1 MNGFWHHSSF
11 SQMKRKKIWE
21 QLALQR
27 SSIHGWKLCPMTS
40 VPGASE
46 EKPRC
51 LVFYCRLSVWE
62 ITKAIMPR
70 LNSFASRKKRH
81 HIQGNIHDQASN
93 IREKSFRAQ
102 FCGIWGFR
110 IAQWVH
116 YIVWL
121 VFILRDKN
129 FKKRKTNKNE
139 VKTRNESHSRTQN
152 LFVEQQKLQSCSL

>member
-1 MNGFWHHSSF
+1 MPSPAWPCLACPDCLLPT
-11 SQMKRKKIWE
+11 KKPPPPPSPPRRRCVRR
-21 QLALQR
+21 LCCLFAL
-27 SSIHGWKLCPMTS
+27 L
-40 VPGASE
+40 
-46 EKPRC
+46 
-51 LVFYCRLSVWE
+51 YCRLSVRE